1 MYDFDFPIE
10 VIRTNRKKTV
20 SIHIHGEKVKV
31 RAPKFTS
38 DEFIEKFVTARTNWI
53 IKKLEEISLRTEIK
67 SRKYINGEN
76 FPYLGRDYSLN
87 IVVGCNPSLK
97 LKNGLFEANVLDSDE
112 TPQVTV
118 KDMLISWYK
127 EHSEKLLPERTK
139 KMSKIVGVSP
149 VSIKIKDYKS
159 RWGSCSV
166 KGEISYNWRI
176 VLAPYKVIDYVIF
189 HELCHMLEHNHSYKY
204 WDKVSQFVPDW
215 RDCRDW
221 LRNSN
226 MPF

>member
-1 MYDFDFPIE
+1 
-10 VIRTNRKKTV
+10 
-20 SIHIHGEKVKV
+20 
-31 RAPKFTS
+31 
-38 DEFIEKFVTARTNWI
+38 
-53 IKKLEEISLRTEIK
+53 
-67 SRKYINGEN
+67 
-76 FPYLGRDYSLN
+76 
-87 IVVGCNPSLK
+87 
-97 LKNGLFEANVLDSDE
+97 
-112 TPQVTV
+112 
-118 KDMLISWYK
+118 
-127 EHSEKLLPERTK
+127 
-139 KMSKIVGVSP
+139 MSKIVGVSP
-149 VSIKIKDYKS
+149 VAIKIKDYKS